1 VRPERPRY
9 RPLERFWPYADLT
22 EQPSEEEL
30 AAIHP
35 DLRQA
40 LFGAPPSKFSITIVF
55 RDPDGAYPRA
65 LKLAR
70 GANEYVVVGEGPQ
83 ARHYARFFPGD
94 RPRRIR
100 DLYYLVADLP
110 ETEVLIND
118 KAVPYAR
125 ELWLPLVWLLIR

>member
-1 VRPERPRY
+1 M
-9 RPLERFWPYADLT
+9 
-22 EQPSEEEL
+22 
-30 AAIHP
+30 
-35 DLRQA
+35 
-40 LFGAPPSKFSITIVF
+40 
-55 RDPDGAYPRA
+55 
-65 LKLAR
+65 
-70 GANEYVVVGEGPQ
+70 VGEGPQ